1 MALKLQAPDQAR
13 RHPYWRVRGEL
24 EGVRVDRTTG
34 VTSEEAAETLRQK
47 WERQIIRGEYCG
59 PNAPEES
66 AVASRTFR
74 AAAIAYLYA
83 GGDPRFMSAIIDLT
97 GPYALCDRLLADID
111 QIALDSAA
119 AELYPNATPATV
131 NRQFYTPVS
140 AVLKRAGIER
150 RFKRPRGWQ
159 GKKST
164 SWLEPDQAFALFEAA
179 DRIEPEFGLFCRFL
193 CYTGMRLSEALG
205 VTLHDL
211 KIERAYVYLPD
222 SKTGE
227 PRGCHLPPVLVEA
240 LQTQP
245 ARIEK
250 PLIERGQKGFIL
262 GGGGRPMPDAG
273 VPFLERAPK
282 HRLFRYHASGFLRGL
297 LQDAMAAA
305 GLSFPRRQC
314 GFHIFCH
321 TYGSWM
327 HRYGKLDTHGLTRTG
342 RWADADSA
350 DRYVHTGASEE
361 ARRSDLLPT
370 PPCAPDVRR
379 HLKIV

>member
-1 MALKLQAPDQAR
+1 MPLYLQAPKAGR
-13 RHPYWRVRGEL
+13 TPYYRVRGTFR
-24 EGVRVDRTTG
+24 GVRFDRTTE
-34 VTSEEAAETLRQK
+34 VSTKAEALDRLKEWREQVKSGT
-47 WERQIIRGEYCG
+47 YCD
-59 PNAPEES
+59 PNAGPDPVVS
-66 AVASRTFR
+66 GTPTFATAAVAYAR
-74 AAAIAYLYA
+74 A
-83 GGDPRFMSAIIDLT
+83 GGERRNVSIILKAA
-97 GPYALCDRLLADID
+97 GSHALGAKLITDID
-111 QIALDSAA
+111 QIAVDNAA
-119 AELYPNATPATV
+119 DELYPKAGAATR

-140 AVLKRAGIER
+140 AVLKHAGIER
-150 RFKRPRGWQ
+150 RFRRPRGWQ
-159 GKKST
+159 GKRST
-164 SWLEPDQAFALFEAA
+164 SWLEPDQAFALFDAA

-245 ARIEK
+245 PRVAK
-250 PLIERGQKGFIL
+250 PIIERGQKGFIT

-282 HRLFRYHASGFLRGL
+282 RRLFRYHAGGFLRDL
-297 LQDAMAAA
+297 LKDAMAAA

-361 ARRSDLLPT
+361 AKRSDLLPT
-370 PPCAPDVRR
+370 PPRAPSLRR
-379 HLKIV
+379 QLKVV